1 MWLILIVM
9 ILSALGGAA
18 CMGMVMMDRMERRGK
33 DGIRNRPGE

>member
-18 CMGMVMMDRMERRGK
+18 CMGMVMMDRMDK
-33 DGIRNRPGE
+33 NKKK